1 MFCAIGYYDDI
12 EGCTFG
18 TIKKGVR
25 RPLSN
30 FNFTFKGKVIAS
42 VPSSTG
48 YLVDIF
54 PESLDKVTDDS
65 DNEEVTTGLVC
76 II

>member
-42 VPSSTG
+42 VPSRLLGG
-48 YLVDIF
+48 YF
-54 PESLDKVTDDS
+54 PRIIGQS
-65 DNEEVTTGLVC
+65 D
-76 II
+76 